1 MDRRRQPLPDHRVLV
16 WLDPTEVRVQGLW
29 MGFRRSRGVNYG
41 LARRQ
46 RWRFRVPG
54 LRPHEAEATR
64 HRRRTLGRSRRMG
77 VSRGHFWRVPWSWR
91 FFEGWATGMEGRI
104 AQPRLSHYR
113 AWWTTW
119 VAWMVRRCHRP
130 RRRRLRL
137 TTWRSMGYAIHL
149 GRRRVGVRRALR
161 VGARVTPPDVRS
173 QRRVARPR
181 IVGREVGIG
190 WRAVQSVLGASSSRS
205 TR

>member
-1 MDRRRQPLPDHRVLV
+1 MRRNLHRHSHEFRRRLSYTGRSRRWTFGVTIHYSEVRMDRRRQPLPDHRVLV

-91 FFEGWATGMEGRI
+91 DGPPAWREGS
-104 AQPRLSHYR
+104 LN
-113 AWWTTW
+113 
-119 VAWMVRRCHRP
+119 
-130 RRRRLRL
+130 
-137 TTWRSMGYAIHL
+137 
-149 GRRRVGVRRALR
+149 RAL
-161 VGARVTPPDVRS
+161 VTTGPGG
-173 QRRVARPR
+173 PR
-181 IVGREVGIG
+181 G
-190 WRAVQSVLGASSSRS
+190 WRGWSGDAIDQEEGV
-205 TR
+205 